1 MPGVSRLFCRNF
13 YEGALPTMNRPYFF
27 LSATVLLLLCAN
39 AASAQQAAQNP
50 AEKPSEK
57 PKEEKKTPPA
67 PEEKIVQSKHSL
79 RIGGQEI
86 KYTATAGTILLKLE
100 DGTPKASIFYVA
112 YTKDDVSDPAQRPIT
127 FSFNGGPGSSSV
139 WLHLGAFGPRRVQM
153 GDAGALLPPPYKLV
167 DNDASLLDV
176 TDLVFIDPV
185 STGYSRAV
193 PGEPPKQ
200 FHGIEEDVQSVAE
213 FIRLYATRNKRWS
226 SPKFLAGESYGTTRA
241 AGLSGYLQQ
250 HFGMYLNGIVLVSS
264 ILNFETAEFD
274 TGNDL
279 PYLLY
284 LPSYTAI
291 AWYHKKLSADLQGDL
306 QKAIDESRKF
316 AAGEYADALMTGEN
330 LASDRRKEI
339 AQKLARLTGLSANF
353 VDECNLRVQLGRFTK
368 ELLRDQRRTV
378 GRLDGRFLG
387 IDADS
392 AGAHPD
398 YDPSMAAIIGP
409 YTGVLLDYVRND
421 LKFESDLPYETLT
434 PRVQPWNFGPY
445 ENRYVNV
452 AETLRSAMTENPFL
466 HVFVAKGYYD
476 LATPFFAA
484 DYTFDHLGLDAS
496 LRGHL
501 SGAYYEAGHMMYVH
515 APSLAKLKQDIARF
529 MSTATT
535 PSKTK

>member
-1 MPGVSRLFCRNF
+1 LFCRYF
-13 YEGALPTMNRPYFF
+13 YEGALPTMKRLYFL
-27 LSATVLLLLCAN
+27 LSFTALFLLCAN
-39 AASAQQAAQNP
+39 VVSAQQTAQNP

-67 PEEKIVQSKHSL
+67 PEEKVVTSKHSL

-112 YTKDDVSDPAQRPIT
+112 YTKDDVSDFGQRPIT

-250 HFGMYLNGIVLVSS
+250 RFGMYLNGIVLVSS

-279 PYLLY
+279 PYVLY

-291 AWYHKKLSADLQGDL
+291 AWYHKKLPPDLQGDL
-306 QKAIDESRKF
+306 QKAIDESRRF
-316 AAGEYADALMTGEN
+316 AAGEYADALMTGDN
-330 LASDRRKEI
+330 LSFDRRKEI
-339 AQKLARLTGLSANF
+339 AQKLARLTGLSPNF
-353 VDECNLRVQLGRFTK
+353 VDECHLRVQLGRFTK

-387 IDADS
+387 IDADA
-392 AGAHPD
+392 AGARPD
-398 YDPSMAAIIGP
+398 YDPSMAAISGP
-409 YTGVLLDYVRND
+409 YTGALLDYVRND
-421 LKFESDLPYETLT
+421 LKFESDLPYEILT
-434 PRVQPWNFGPY
+434 ARVQPWSFEPY

-452 AETLRSAMTENPFL
+452 AETLRSAMTQNPFL

-484 DYTFDHLGLDAS
+484 DYTFDHLGLDES

-515 APSLAKLKQDIARF
+515 PPSLAKLKQDIAKF
-529 MSTATT
+529 MTIATAAN
-535 PSKTK
+535 KVK

>member
-1 MPGVSRLFCRNF
+1 MMRFSPFLSLELLFC
-13 YEGALPTMNRPYFF
+13 GI
-27 LSATVLLLLCAN
+27 ATV
-39 AASAQQAAQNP
+39 ASQAAQNP
-50 AEKPSEK
+50 ADKPAEK
-57 PKEEKKTPPA
+57 PKEEKKTPPP
-67 PEEKIVQSKHSL
+67 PEEKSVPSKHSL
-79 RIGGQEI
+79 KIGGQEI

-112 YTKDDVSDPAQRPIT
+112 YTKDDVSDAGQRPIT

-153 GDAGALLPPPYKLV
+153 GDAGTLLPPPYKLV
-167 DNDASLLDV
+167 DNDASLLDI

-193 PGEPPKQ
+193 PGEPEKQ
-200 FHGIEEDVQSVAE
+200 FHGIDEDVKSVAE
-213 FIRLYATRNKRWS
+213 FIRLYATRNKRWA

-250 HFGMYLNGIVLVSS
+250 RFGMYLNGIVLVSS

-274 TGNDL
+274 AGNDL
-279 PYLLY
+279 PYILY

-291 AWYHKKLSADLQGDL
+291 AWYHKKLPAELQGDL
-306 QKAIDESRKF
+306 QKALDESRRF
-316 AAGEYADALMTGEN
+316 AAGEYADALMTGDKLLPE
-330 LASDRRKEI
+330 RRKEI
-339 AQKLARLTGLSANF
+339 SEKLARLTGLSANF
-353 VDECNLRVQLGRFTK
+353 VDECNLRIRLGRFTK

-378 GRLDGRFLG
+378 GRLDGRFIG

-392 AGAHPD
+392 AGASPD

-421 LKFESDLPYETLT
+421 LKFESDLPYEILT
-434 PRVQPWNFGPY
+434 PRVQPWSYAAY

-452 AETLRSAMTENPFL
+452 AETLRAAMTQNPFL
-466 HVFVAKGYYD
+466 HVFVGKGYYD
-476 LATPFFAA
+476 LATPFYAA

-496 LRGHL
+496 LRDHL

-515 APSLAKLKQDIARF
+515 PSSLAKLKQDVAKF
-529 MSTATT
+529 MSASTAAG
-535 PSKTK
+535 KAK